1 MVRCFIAF
9 ALFACN
15 LTAAPLF
22 LPEPLVVESAA
33 EQKANIERNQQLL
46 TKLQRAARDCVAM
59 RLVMSESAAAR
70 VRRPVEMARLSP
82 HEQQQMKVLISR
94 LQAIKTAPAGDFALP
109 HVVRLELLGPGDKV
123 LGYIDYMDAAPDGM
137 VSAQGYAAGSRFRLA
152 GADATAWHLLMRAE
166 HARQIAANPAPT
178 RLRSRA
184 PQPYK
189 EPLPPEPDTTPAFD
203 PHAGEDF
210 HYNCKDKHHG
220 HKHKKTN
227 HYCDHP
233 QKD

>member
-1 MVRCFIAF
+1 MKIGKVTGAVWATRKAQCLMGQTF
-9 ALFACN
+9 
-15 LTAAPLF
+15 
-22 LPEPLVVESAA
+22 LVVECDG
-33 EQKANIERNQQLL
+33 QHI
-46 TKLQRAARDCVAM
+46 VASDQ
-59 RLVMSESAAAR
+59 VGA
-70 VRRPVEMARLSP
+70 
-82 HEQQQMKVLISR
+82 
-94 LQAIKTAPAGDFALP
+94 
-109 HVVRLELLGPGDKV
+109 GPGDKV
-123 LGYIDYMDAAPDGM
+123 LGHIDYMDAAPDGM

-203 PHAGEDF
+203 PHAGEYF